1 MSGLTP
7 EQLALKEE
15 IEKMSILIGCVASV
29 IIVVIVWLVFHNK
42 TPYLVYVFM
51 VLAGWGTFLLAKKIY
66 TKKKTADVQCKS
78 CGTDYSVAISNRD
91 ETFLS
96 AIPKRRE
103 QITGRSESGPHSG
116 HNIVTVSTWTEEKY
130 KVIDTYTCNS
140 CRHSYTRQYLKTV
153 KTGYHSD
160 TFR

>member
-7 EQLALKEE
+7 EQIALKEE

-29 IIVVIVWLVFHNK
+29 VIGVIIWFVFHTK
-42 TPYLVYVFM
+42 TPYLVYVFI
-51 VLAGWGTFLLAKKIY
+51 VLAGWGAFLLAKNIY

-78 CGTDYSVAISNRD
+78 CGTDYSVALSNRD

-103 QITGRSESGPHSG
+103 RVTGRSESGPHAG

-130 KVIDTYTCNS
+130 KVIDTYTCSS
-140 CRHSYTRQYLKTV
+140 CGHLYTRQYFKTV
-153 KTGYHSD
+153 KSDYHSD
-160 TFR
+160 SFL

>member
-7 EQLALKEE
+7 EQIALKEE
-15 IEKMSILIGCVASV
+15 IEKMSILIGCVTGFIV
-29 IIVVIVWLVFHNK
+29 GIIVWFIFHDKN
-42 TPYLVYVFM
+42 PYLVYVFVIAAAWGVF
-51 VLAGWGTFLLAKKIY
+51 VLAKRIY

-78 CGTDYSVAISNRD
+78 CGADYSVVLSNRD

-103 QITGRSESGPHSG
+103 QITGRSESGPHAG

-140 CRHSYTRQYLKTV
+140 CGNSYTRQYFKTV
-153 KTGYHSD
+153 KSGYHSD